1 MKKAIILIALL
12 ALSSTAAA
20 QQSTRNQMWEFDLL
34 VGNLDGET
42 LTDES
47 GSSFGTESTA
57 IYGLAF
63 AYNFNSHFSLGG
75 ELSWGSPDYEAV
87 IFATDDFGNPLP
99 PQTIRH
105 KMDLFSYGFTGTYN
119 LLKGPIT
126 PYAELGFGWTEMDS
140 NVADQPPIT
149 GCWWDP
155 WWGTICNTYFSTY
168 SKTRERLNGAV
179 GLRWDLDNGMTLK
192 GSYGLM
198 KIDTSSGSSD
208 AEINYYRFD
217 LGWRF

>member
-1 MKKAIILIALL
+1 MKRVMILIAAL

-20 QQSTRNQMWEFDLL
+20 QQNTRNQMWEFDLL
-34 VGNLDGET
+34 VGNLDGVS
-42 LTDES
+42 LDGAN
-47 GSSFGTESTA
+47 GSSIDTDSTSMF
-57 IYGLAF
+57 GLAF

-75 ELSWGSPDYEAV
+75 ELSWGSPDYN
-87 IFATDDFGNPLP
+87 ATIILDDGFGNPGE
-99 PQTIRH
+99 PQVIRH
-105 KMDLFSYGFTGTYN
+105 KMDLFSYGFTGTFN
-119 LLKGPIT
+119 LLKGPLT

-155 WWGTICNTYFSTY
+155 WWGYICNTYTSTF
-168 SKTRERLNGAV
+168 SKTRERLNGAI
-179 GLRWDLDNGMTLK
+179 GLRWDMDNGMTLK

-198 KIDTSSGSSD
+198 QIDTGSGTED
-208 AEINYYRFD
+208 ADMNYYRFD